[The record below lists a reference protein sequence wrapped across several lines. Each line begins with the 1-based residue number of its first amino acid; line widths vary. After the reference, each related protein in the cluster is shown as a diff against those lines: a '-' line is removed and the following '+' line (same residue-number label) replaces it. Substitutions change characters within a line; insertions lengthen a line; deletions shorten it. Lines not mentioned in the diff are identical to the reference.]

1 MEILQGWIVSYGY
14 VSLIGLLMLGIVGA
28 PFPDDLILLFA
39 GYLVSAGYLKI
50 EPTMA
55 SAWVGSLLG
64 ISLSYAL
71 GRFFGFPIVDR
82 YGHLVRVTSDRLN
95 KLNCWYDRFG
105 KWGLLFGYFVA
116 GVRHWTAFFA
126 GVSKLRLP
134 VFALFAYTGG
144 LLWSITMISM
154 GYILGEQ
161 WAAIAEY
168 SIYQV
173 LLFLFVGLAFFGAY
187 LLNRRRLK
195 QECAVPVTCPLDRS
209 DHNFPLY

>member
-1 MEILQGWIVSYGY
+1 MEIIQGWIVSYGY
-14 VSLIGLLMLGIVGA
+14 VSLIGILMLGIVGA
-28 PFPDDLILLFA
+28 PFPDDLVLLFT
-39 GYLVSAGYLKI
+39 GYLVSAGYLKL
-50 EPTMA
+50 EPAMA

-82 YGHLVRVTSDRLN
+82 YGHLFRVTSDRLH
-95 KLNCWYDRFG
+95 KLNCWYGRFG

-144 LLWSITMISM
+144 LLWSVTMISM

-161 WAAIAEY
+161 WAAVAEH

-173 LLFLFVGLAFFGAY
+173 LIFLIIGLAFVAVYIF
-187 LLNRRRLK
+187 NRRRVK
-195 QECAVPVTCPLDRS
+195 QVCAVPVSWPSNQVR
-209 DHNFPLY
+209 P

>member
-1 MEILQGWIVSYGY
+1 MEILQDWIVSYGY

-71 GRFFGFPIVDR
+71 GRFLGFPIVDR
-82 YGHLVRVTSDRLN
+82 YGHLVRVNSDRLN

-126 GVSKLRLP
+126 
-134 VFALFAYTGG
+134 
-144 LLWSITMISM
+144 
-154 GYILGEQ
+154 
-161 WAAIAEY
+161 EY
-168 SIYQV
+168 Q
-173 LLFLFVGLAFFGAY
+173 
-187 LLNRRRLK
+187 N
-195 QECAVPVTCPLDRS
+195 
-209 DHNFPLY
+209 